1 MNYTVHDL
9 SSVLP
14 QSWQWK
20 VWTISRRTETSSVL
34 IKPTRQNIGRRMTSR
49 QSLVREMFGALFH
62 LILRHLYPL
71 IRPQMVSLRNCLK
84 RKRRRNILVNKW
96 LIVSLLNFTFIS
108 GKKAFPSLE
117 HWQGH
122 RVFLIN
128 LDWVRLDG
136 YSQHIIYVLKLFYC
150 RITFYLIWGRKGS
163 KDLIKY
169 SNIGNQEMSAKKLS
183 SSPVVEWASC
193 AVII

>member
-34 IKPTRQNIGRRMTSR
+34 IKPTKQNIGRRMTSR

-183 SSPVVEWASC
+183 FSLV
-193 AVII
+193 